1 MNTWVVIPA
10 YNEERHIGR
19 TLDDVRSQ
27 PERYHVVVVDDG
39 STDRTYDSARAK
51 ARVLR
56 HRLNRGMGAALVT
69 GTRYALRQGAECVVH
84 FDADGQ
90 HHASEIRRV
99 IDKIEAGSYDVVL
112 GSRYLEQHQIP
123 FTKKYF
129 IHWPAR
135 IFQNVMTGVR
145 LTDVHN
151 GFRAMSRSAAEK
163 IRIEQD
169 RMAHNSE
176 IVAQLRVHHLRFCE
190 VPVTITYSEYGQKLS
205 DGVKIIRDLII
216 KKLLK

>member
-10 YNEERHIGR
+10 YNEERHLER
-19 TLDDVRSQ
+19 TLNDVRNQSD
-27 PERYHVVVVDDG
+27 RYHVVVVDDG
-39 STDRTYDSARAK
+39 STDRTYDIARSHARAI
-51 ARVLR
+51 R
-56 HRLNRGMGAALVT
+56 HPVNRGMGAALVT
-69 GTRYALRQGAECVVH
+69 GTRYALLQGADCIVH

-90 HHASEIRRV
+90 HHASEIRRF
-99 IDKIEAGSYDVVL
+99 IDKIETGEYDVVL
-112 GSRYLEQHQIP
+112 GSRYLDSHSTP

-135 IFQNVMTGVR
+135 VFQNAMTGVR

-176 IVAQLRVHHLRFCE
+176 IVAQLRARRLRFCE
-190 VPVTITYSEYGQKLS
+190 VPVTITYAEYGQSLV
-205 DGVKIIRDLII
+205 DGIKIIRDLIV
-216 KKLLK
+216 KQLLK

>member
-10 YNEERHIGR
+10 YNEERHLER
-19 TLDDVRSQ
+19 TLADVGAQSG
-27 PERYHVVVVDDG
+27 EYNVVVVDDG
-39 STDRTYDSARAK
+39 SADKTYAIAR
-51 ARVLR
+51 R
-56 HRLNRGMGAALVT
+56 HAYAVRHPLNRGMGAALVT
-69 GTRYALRQGAECVVH
+69 GPRYALQQGADCIVH

-90 HHASEIRRV
+90 HHASEIRRF
-99 IDKIEAGSYDVVL
+99 IDKIGTGEYDVVL
-112 GSRYLEQHQIP
+112 GSRYLESHATP

-135 IFQNVMTGVR
+135 AFQNIMTGVR

-151 GFRAMSRSAAEK
+151 GFRAMNRSAAGK

-176 IVAQLRVHHLRFCE
+176 IVAQLRLHRLRFCE
-190 VPVTITYSEYGQKLS
+190 VPVTITYTEYGQTIG
-205 DGVKIIRDLII
+205 DGLKIIRDLIV
-216 KKLLK
+216 KKLLR

>member
-1 MNTWVVIPA
+1 
-10 YNEERHIGR
+10 
-19 TLDDVRSQ
+19 
-27 PERYHVVVVDDG
+27 
-39 STDRTYDSARAK
+39 
-51 ARVLR
+51 
-56 HRLNRGMGAALVT
+56 
-69 GTRYALRQGAECVVH
+69 
-84 FDADGQ
+84 
-90 HHASEIRRV
+90 
-99 IDKIEAGSYDVVL
+99 
-112 GSRYLEQHQIP
+112 
-123 FTKKYF
+123 
-129 IHWPAR
+129 
-135 IFQNVMTGVR
+135 MTGVR

>member
-10 YNEERHIGR
+10 YNEERHLER
-19 TLDDVRSQ
+19 TLNDVRNQSD
-27 PERYHVVVVDDG
+27 RYHVVVVDDG
-39 STDRTYDSARAK
+39 STDRTYDIARSHARAI
-51 ARVLR
+51 R
-56 HRLNRGMGAALVT
+56 HPVNRGMGAALV
-69 GTRYALRQGAECVVH
+69 VH
-84 FDADGQ
+84 FDAAGQ
-90 HHASEIRRV
+90 HHASEIRRF
-99 IDKIEAGSYDVVL
+99 IDKIETGEYDVVL
-112 GSRYLEQHQIP
+112 GSRYLDSHSTP

-135 IFQNVMTGVR
+135 VFQNAMTGVR

-176 IVAQLRVHHLRFCE
+176 IVAQLRARRLRFCE
-190 VPVTITYSEYGQKLS
+190 VPVTITYAEYGQSLV
-205 DGVKIIRDLII
+205 DGIKIIRDLIV
-216 KKLLK
+216 KQLLK